1 MGSERTR
8 EVLEKQ
14 KAASLLLKESA
25 AEINIISINAAIES
39 AHAATGIR
47 RIMERVLDTMMTTVC
62 RMITRMLDTK
72 ALSLESNELQQFAEW
87 VGVDDIFITDSNGV
101 TVGSNTA
108 EAYGWRFPDDPKAQA
123 FIFRKLINMSDG
135 VVTQPIQARDIDNL
149 MYKFVGVSRTDEPG
163 IVQIGYKAES
173 ITKYQSE
180 VGSVFGVLA
189 EAINNLGVKV
199 SASAKEITEITKNLE
214 TEIERE
220 LK

>member
-1 MGSERTR
+1 MGSEQML
-8 EVLEKQ
+8 EVLNKQ
-14 KAASLLLKESA
+14 KEVANLIKGSA

-72 ALSLESNELQQFAEW
+72 AISLDHTVLAEFADY
-87 VGVDDIFITDSNGV
+87 VGVDDIFITDSDGV
-101 TVGSNTA
+101 TVGSNSKD
-108 EAYGWRFPDDPKAQA
+108 AYGWRFPDDPKAQA
-123 FIFRKLINMSDG
+123 YVFRKLIDLKDG
-135 VVTQPIQARDIDNL
+135 VVTQPIKARDIDNL

-163 IVQIGYKAES
+163 IVQVGYKAES

-189 EAINNLGVKV
+189 EAINNLGTKV
-199 SASAKEITEITKNLE
+199 SASAKEISEITNNLE
-214 TEIERE
+214 KQIHSEIE
-220 LK
+220 

>member
-1 MGSERTR
+1 MGSEQILD
-8 EVLEKQ
+8 VLNKQ
-14 KAASLLLKESA
+14 KEVAVLIKESA

-72 ALSLESNELQQFAEW
+72 ALTLDPTELAEFAGW
-87 VGVDDIFITDSNGV
+87 VGVDDIFITDSEGV
-101 TVGSNTA
+101 TIGSNSKD
-108 EAYGWRFPDDPKAQA
+108 AYGWRFPDDPKSQA
-123 FIFRKLINMSDG
+123 FAFRKLIGSKDG

-149 MYKFVGVSRTDEPG
+149 LYKFVGVSRTDKPG
-163 IVQIGYKAES
+163 IVQVGYKAES

-189 EAINNLGVKV
+189 EAINNLGGKV
-199 SASAKEITEITKNLE
+199 SASAKEITEITNNLE
-214 TEIERE
+214 KQINAD

>member
-14 KAASLLLKESA
+14 KEAALLLKESA

-72 ALSLESNELQQFAEW
+72 ALSLESNELQEFAEW

-214 TEIERE
+214 TQIERE